1 MDFIRPLVRV
11 MMARDPS
18 LRPDA
23 AAALEQWRE
32 ILGNMRFLHRYW
44 RLRDRAE
51 TRRGSVVS
59 DAVFLVKLGISLVRR
74 SFR

>member
-32 ILGNMRFLHRYW
+32 ILGNMRSLHRCW
-44 RLRDRAE
+44 RLRDRSE